1 MFTIKEFLG
10 MDLIPW
16 YKNLTSAGLPE
27 DRPIEHVSVND
38 LPLDDFIRK
47 NEMVISIATPYIE
60 DEALMSEF
68 IEGLIEANASLFL
81 LALPSNTMKLSDAN
95 AKLAQDGGL
104 PILLIPWDVRFADI
118 VETVLDR
125 LHKDYNTAVDK
136 MKKLQEDMLKS
147 FLNGSDIAAA
157 TQIIHRALGCRIVI
171 SDSSGNIISGSGRTA
186 EMTALQLKSNG
197 HLYGWLFLDGMK
209 TQKSLDLLASTLSPL
224 LSLWF
229 YREEIIATTQSMAKE
244 DLIWRLA
251 NGGDPGSEKI
261 MRSAKLMDL
270 HLGRTY
276 ACIVGRVRLGANSSD
291 DWQKNWIDSNM
302 NTVRSIF
309 AETARSLDREVMVTH
324 HNNAIIIYFE
334 VSPASG
340 KTQIAHFLDLIE
352 ERLRSTSK
360 RLLFSWGIS
369 EIRDGATDFRNYY
382 LHAKLAEEL
391 CANDN
396 RLGRRY
402 YYENTL
408 IYNMMSLLS
417 SDEEVMSNAYR
428 IISPLVEYDKKH
440 GSQLIDT
447 LRTYLICKNISEVA
461 RRLGRH
467 RQTLL
472 YQLQR
477 IEDLTGL
484 SLKNSDELFL
494 LECCMRLQV
503 GFTAVGQDA

>member
-1 MFTIKEFLG
+1 
-10 MDLIPW
+10 MDLIKG
-16 YKNLTSAGLPE
+16 YRNLTGAEIPA

-38 LPLDDFIRK
+38 LPLDDFIRR
-47 NEMVISIATPYIE
+47 NEMVISIATPYLE
-60 DEALMSEF
+60 DDSLMTEF
-68 IEGLIEANASLFL
+68 IEGLIRADASIFL
-81 LALPSNTMKLSDAN
+81 LAVPSDRMQLSDLN
-95 AKLAQDGGL
+95 AKLASDGGL
-104 PILLIPWDVRFADI
+104 PVLLIPWDVRFADI

-125 LHKDYNTAVDK
+125 LHKDYNIAVDR

-147 FLNGSDIAAA
+147 FLDGSDITAA
-157 TQIIHRALGCRIVI
+157 TQIIHRSLNCRIVI
-171 SDSSGNIISGSGRTA
+171 ADSSGNTISGSGSTA
-186 EMTALQLKSNG
+186 SMTSLPLKSNG
-197 HLYGWLFLDGMK
+197 HLYGWLFLDGIK
-209 TQKSLDLLASTLSPL
+209 TQKNLDLLGSTLSPL

-229 YREEIIATTQSMAKE
+229 YREEIIKTTQSMAQE

-270 HLGRTY
+270 HLNRTY
-276 ACIVGRVRLGANSSD
+276 ACIVGRVQLRANSSG
-291 DWQKNWIDSNM
+291 DWEKNWIDSNM
-302 NTVRSIF
+302 NAVRSVF
-309 AETARSLDREVMVTH
+309 AKTARSLGREVMVTH
-324 HNNAIIIYFE
+324 HNNAMIIYLE
-334 VSPASG
+334 VAAASG
-340 KTQIAHFLDLIE
+340 KAQIAHFLDLVE
-352 ERLRSTSK
+352 ERFQPASK
-360 RLLFSWGIS
+360 KLLFSWGIS
-369 EIRDGATDFRNYY
+369 EIREGATDFRNYY
-382 LHAKLAEEL
+382 LHAKLAEEI

-440 GSQLIDT
+440 GASLIDT

-461 RRLGRH
+461 RRLDKH

-472 YQLQR
+472 YQLQK

-503 GFTAVGQDA
+503 DFTAAGSDA